1 MALIFI
7 QHLGNLEDSFSL
19 RPCKGASSV
28 LSEGRENDRRK
39 QSCLKSSGAGTE
51 DVAMP
56 ERVSPKLLK
65 KKSQENYLQLY
76 LVRCEKIKF
85 RLRNIV
91 GRFESV
97 TLGKSVP
104 PLGFHL

>member
-1 MALIFI
+1 
-7 QHLGNLEDSFSL
+7 
-19 RPCKGASSV
+19 
-28 LSEGRENDRRK
+28 
-39 QSCLKSSGAGTE
+39 
-51 DVAMP
+51 MP